1 MALMPAPRG
10 RRALLAALG
19 AGSVAHAC
27 GSQGA
32 GDRLSGSWQSA
43 VSGGP
48 GAVPTIAVPR
58 AADPPP
64 RTLPPVRLPRDEGP
78 HDVLAE
84 WWYYTGHLYAP
95 EGAFPGDRTAG
106 VREPQAALLADEV
119 TRDGASSDDH
129 LRPGEREYGFEL
141 VFFRGIRG
149 DRPPGYAAHFALTD
163 VDGGTFAYDE
173 RVEIALAETASPAT
187 RADPLPDSDPRPP
200 ASAITR
206 AAMPALAFA
215 PTDRPGGVVSLGP
228 TGGGFDL
235 AMGGWRLKGAD
246 GRDRLWA
253 AGPGYRMDL
262 SLVADRAAA
271 LHDGDPPG
279 TPGLISFGP
288 AGYSY
293 YYSRT
298 RMAVSGTLGIGDREA
313 PVRGTAWMDH
323 QWGDFLVLGGGGWD
337 WFSAHLADGRD
348 LTISIVRDESGKVV
362 LSYGTI
368 AMANG
373 DSAHLDPGAFRITP
387 TDRWTSPHTGITYPS
402 GWRIA
407 LPGHGVD
414 AEWTPLVRDQELRTT
429 NSTGVTYWE
438 GAVRLRDSVTGAFAG
453 RGYVELTGYAK

>member
-1 MALMPAPRG
+1 MPLMPALRG

-19 AGSVAHAC
+19 SGGIAAAC

-32 GDRLSGSWQSA
+32 LSGSWQSA

-58 AADPPP
+58 AVDPPP
-64 RTLPPVRLPRDEGP
+64 SKLPPVRLPRDEGP

-95 EGAFPGDRTAG
+95 QGAFPTTGA
-106 VREPQAALLADEV
+106 RESQSTLLADEV
-119 TRDGASSDDH
+119 KTPDSSTSDDH

-141 VFFRGIRG
+141 VFFRGVRG

-187 RADPLPDSDPRPP
+187 RSDPLPDTDPRPP
-200 ASAITR
+200 TSAITR

-215 PTDRPGGVVSLGP
+215 PTDRPGGIVSLGP

-235 AMGGWRLKGAD
+235 SMGGWRLKGVE

-253 AGPGYRMDL
+253 AGPGYRIDL
-262 SLVADRAAA
+262 SLVADRAAS

-298 RMAVSGTLGIGDREA
+298 RMAVSGTLGVGDREA
-313 PVRGTAWMDH
+313 RIRGTAWMDH

-373 DSAHLDPGAFRITP
+373 DSAHLDPGSFRITP

>member
-1 MALMPAPRG
+1 MRLMPSLRG
-10 RRALLAALG
+10 RRSLLAALG
-19 AGSVAHAC
+19 GGSLSLACGAGS
-27 GSQGA
+27 S
-32 GDRLSGSWQSA
+32 LSGSWQSA

-48 GAVPTIAVPR
+48 RAVPTIAVPR
-58 AADPPP
+58 SVDPPP
-64 RTLPPVRLPRDEGP
+64 AKLPPVRLPLDEGP

-84 WWYYTGHLYAP
+84 WWYYTGHLYAS
-95 EGAFPGDRTAG
+95 EGSFPAAG
-106 VREPQAALLADEV
+106 TREAQAVVLADEMD
-119 TRDGASSDDH
+119 RGGASSDDH
-129 LRPGEREYGFEL
+129 LRSGEREYGFEL

-163 VDGGTFAYDE
+163 VDAGTFAYDE

-187 RADPLPDSDPRPP
+187 RAEPLPDSDPRPS
-200 ASAITR
+200 ATAITR

-235 AMGGWRLKGAD
+235 SMGGWRMRGAE

-262 SLVADRAAA
+262 SLIADRAAA
-271 LHDGDPPG
+271 LHDGDPQG

-313 PVRGTAWMDH
+313 RIRGTAWMDH

-337 WFSAHLADGRD
+337 WFSAHLIDGRD

-368 AMANG
+368 ALPSG
-373 DSAHLDPGAFRITP
+373 DSIHLDKGSFTITP
-387 TDRWTSPHTGITYPS
+387 TDRWTSPHTGISYPS
-402 GWRIA
+402 GWRIS
-407 LPGHGVD
+407 LPGHGIIAD
-414 AEWTPLVRDQELRTT
+414 WTPLVRDQELRTT

-438 GAVRLRDSVTGAFAG
+438 GAVRLRDSMTGAFAG
-453 RGYVELTGYAK
+453 RGYVELTGYAKS